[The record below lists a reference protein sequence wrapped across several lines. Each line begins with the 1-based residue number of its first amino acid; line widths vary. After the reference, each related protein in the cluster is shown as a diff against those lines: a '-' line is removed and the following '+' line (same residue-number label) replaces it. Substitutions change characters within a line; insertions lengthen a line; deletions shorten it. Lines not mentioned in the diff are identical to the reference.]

1 MKKIYVLFVL
11 ILSVYSVYAQA
22 PANVDCANAVVLT
35 SANTCSP
42 TAGTNV
48 GVENSEYDG
57 CDFNKYMVWYQF
69 TATSASQIVQIS
81 PGTIQDFYFD
91 IYEEDCSTR
100 FGFCR
105 YTSYNSTATINL
117 TGLTVGT
124 VYKIAVSTAS
134 DTNLGT
140 FDICLI
146 NALPPANDECTAA
159 VPLTIQPSNIPAVR
173 TNGTTQFATQSLA
186 GCSGTADDD
195 VWYSFTATQTSHRL
209 FLRTSNF
216 QGSLVASLFSGTC
229 GSLVAKQCVSS
240 GFSSLESSSALF
252 TALNIGETYFF
263 RVYSSGGVGE
273 GGTFS
278 VAITA
283 NPTNDNCLS
292 AVGLTSALGEDFSGA
307 IAGSSFDATQ
317 SSLDCNLQTTTDDD
331 VWYSFV
337 ATQAVHKIKVK
348 GWNSNLGRIQ
358 AFSGSCAALVSLG
371 CNTTTFSGDTAINVL
386 SGLTTGQTYLFRAYS
401 GTTSSNQSLFSVAV
415 TTPVFSPYDDCAT
428 ALALTASGNSTCTET
443 VVSTANSF
451 PSAITGTCNDIAR
464 DIYLKFV
471 ATSTSHRIK
480 IVSVENY
487 SFTASFHAGVCGSLQ
502 HLRCGGSIDSLSN
515 LGGLTVGQTYFIR
528 IVPSTVA
535 ALNFRVCV
543 TSPNF
548 AANDECS
555 GAIALTPSGNALS
568 CNTFAG
574 NLQNSSQSIIKEC
587 NAGTGNN
594 TTLVRD
600 VWYKFTAS
608 ATQQRI
614 RFSKISGGNFK
625 FEVYAGSCGT
635 LTFLECS
642 GDISTFEERVVSGL
656 TVGNEYFIRV
666 FSTSFSVASFE
677 GCIKNI
683 SPPAND
689 ICSTATTLT
698 HHATWLSS
706 NYVVGSTLDANAT
719 TGTNSCGQANAFDVW
734 YKFTA
739 VSTSALVAIAR
750 HTTEVEMT
758 TPVVAVYTGDC
769 NAISQITCITT
780 SMVSTTEN
788 FLKLAT
794 LTIGQTYL
802 IRVYASTATTATQGT
817 FRIQVNQETS
827 APTNNDCASPTA
839 LSIQANTLTATFLA
853 GNTTNATA
861 STQTLSCTG
870 IGSNDDDVWYSFTA
884 TKTRVRLRISANF
897 VQPSFVVYSGTC
909 SALTAIMCSGAVS
922 GEFSQDRLVTG
933 LTVGQTY
940 LIRVFSSTSSAT
952 VRGRFSIALTDD
964 VDAPANDLC
973 ANATVLSV
981 SATNVPQFT
990 SGSNMMSSN
999 EQTTCHQGGEVWY
1012 KFTATATS
1020 HRVYYNGFI
1029 SNAIVSV
1036 FSGTCGA
1043 LTLNNCMLIA
1053 NGSSGFNVT
1062 GLTIGTDYYI
1072 TVGSQFTV
1080 LHNQGTFKIAV
1091 ALLTVPVNNLCSGA
1105 IPLVNGSFH
1114 STEGAT
1120 GDTPDC
1126 YYKTKQDVW
1135 FTTVATHTKM
1145 NIYVEN
1151 LSTNSAITVYSGTCG
1166 SLTQIGCSYSI
1177 AQFGLKNNSVILT
1190 GLTVGQTYYVRVIST
1205 GENTSGFS
1213 TIEIPLEFKIYAIN
1227 ATEIT
1232 DNPLYTTTCLTTN
1245 LLPNPG
1251 FEYYETCPTNFT
1263 PTPATQ
1269 GQWLSPNNHWK
1280 IPTRGSADY
1289 FNDCGE
1295 YNSNIETPFNVRFGI
1310 QSPRNGGAYA
1320 GFFTGINGYREY
1332 LGTQFTAPMQ
1342 VGKRYLL
1349 SMWVS
1354 RADYMQYATNNIGFG
1369 LNIGE
1374 RIVSTY
1380 DTLAVQRTVLPTNN
1394 TLVTDTE
1401 NWVNISAEITADQA
1415 YTHLY
1420 LGNFFRDGQT
1430 IITLTP
1436 PGTRTY
1442 GNSEHINAYYYVDDV
1457 FVGELNNTIAC
1468 GASNCNSIIVLNSPT
1483 DDISGGS
1490 TTKQTNLELKA
1501 NITIQGNANVLFKS
1515 NKSILMDATQGVFEV
1530 KNGVVFEAKIG
1541 GCVN

>member
-1 MKKIYVLFVL
+1 MRKLLLFFLFIYSNFKIQ
-11 ILSVYSVYAQA
+11 AQA
-22 PANVDCANAVVLT
+22 PANADCASAVVLT

-48 GVENSEYDG
+48 GLENSEYDG
-57 CDFNKYMVWYQF
+57 CDFYKYMVWYQF
-69 TATSASQIVQIS
+69 TATNASQIVQIT

-91 IYEEDCSTR
+91 IFQDDCSTR

-124 VYKIAVSTAS
+124 VYKIAVSTTS

-146 NALPPANDECTAA
+146 NAIPPANDECTAA

-173 TNGTTQFATQSLA
+173 TNGTTLFATQSLA

-209 FLRTSNF
+209 FLKTLTF
-216 QGSLVASLFSGTC
+216 QGSAEVSLFSGTC
-229 GSLVAKQCVSS
+229 GALVAKQCISS
-240 GFSSLESSSALF
+240 GLSSLDNSSALF
-252 TALNIGETYFF
+252 TALTIGETYFF

-278 VAITA
+278 VAITS
-283 NPTNDNCLS
+283 NPINDNCLS
-292 AVGLTSALGEDFSGA
+292 AIGLTTAVSENFSGA
-307 IAGSSFDATQ
+307 VAGSTFDATQ
-317 SSLDCNLQTTTDDD
+317 SSLDCNSLTTTDDD

-337 ATQAVHKIKVK
+337 ATQAVHKVKVK

-358 AFSGSCAALVSLG
+358 AFSGTCAVLVSLG
-371 CNTTTFSGDTAINVL
+371 CNSTTFSGDTAINVL
-386 SGLTTGQTYLFRAYS
+386 TGLTAGQTYFFRVYS
-401 GTTSSNQSLFSVAV
+401 GTSSSNQSLFSVAV

-428 ALALTASGNSTCTET
+428 ALAITASANSTCTET
-443 VVSTANSF
+443 LVSMANSF
-451 PSAITGTCNDIAR
+451 ASAISGTCNDISR

-471 ATSTSHRIK
+471 ATSTQHRIK
-480 IVSVENY
+480 IASVENIT
-487 SFTASFHAGVCGSLQ
+487 FTASFHAGVCGSLQ

-515 LGGLTVGQTYFIR
+515 LGGLSVGQTYFIR
-528 IVPSTVA
+528 IVPSTAA

-543 TSPNF
+543 TTPIYAS
-548 AANDECS
+548 NDECS
-555 GAIALTPSGNALS
+555 GAIALIPSGNAFS

-574 NLQNSSQSIIKEC
+574 NLQNVSQSIIKEC

-594 TTLVRD
+594 TTLIRD

-625 FEVYAGSCGT
+625 FEVYSGSCGT

-656 TVGNEYFIRV
+656 TIGNEYFIRV
-666 FSTSFSVASFE
+666 FSSSFSITSFE
-677 GCIKNI
+677 GCIKTF

-698 HHATWLSS
+698 HHPTWLTS
-706 NYVVGSTLDANAT
+706 NYVIGSTLDANAT

-739 VSTSALVAIAR
+739 ASTSAFVAIAR
-750 HTTEVEMT
+750 QTFDIEMT
-758 TPVVAVYTGDC
+758 TPVVAVYSGDC
-769 NAISQITCITT
+769 NAISQITCLTT
-780 SMVSTTEN
+780 SMVSTSEN
-788 FLKLAT
+788 FLKLTT

-802 IRVYASTATTATQGT
+802 IRVYASVATTATQGS
-817 FRIQVNQETS
+817 FRIQVNQETA
-827 APTNNDCASPTA
+827 APVNNDCATPTT
-839 LSIQANTLTATFLA
+839 LNIQANTTSATFLT

-861 STQTLSCTG
+861 SSQALSCSG
-870 IGSNDDDVWYSFTA
+870 LGSNDDDIWYSFTA
-884 TKTRVRLRISANF
+884 TKTRVRLRIIANF
-897 VQPSFVVYSGTC
+897 VQPSFIVYSGTC
-909 SALTAIMCSGAVS
+909 TALTAVMCSGAVS
-922 GEFSQDRLVTG
+922 GEFSQDRLVSG

-952 VRGRFSIALTDD
+952 VRGRFSIGLTDD

-990 SGSNMMSSN
+990 TGTNIMSSN

-1020 HRVYYNGFI
+1020 HRVYYDGFI

-1043 LTLNNCMLIA
+1043 LTLKNCMLVA
-1053 NGSSGFNVT
+1053 NGSSGFNIT

-1072 TVGSQFTV
+1072 TVGSQSTV
-1080 LHNQGTFKIAV
+1080 LPNQGIFKIAV
-1091 ALLTVPVNNLCSGA
+1091 TSLTVPVNNVCAGA

-1166 SLTQIGCSYSI
+1166 SLTQIGCSFSL
-1177 AQFGLKNNSVILT
+1177 AQFGLKNNSVLLS
-1190 GLTVGQTYYVRVIST
+1190 GLIVGQIYFVRVIST
-1205 GENTSGFS
+1205 GEYNDGFNLV
-1213 TIEIPLEFKIYAIN
+1213 EIPLEFRIYAIN

-1232 DNPLYTTTCLTTN
+1232 DNPLYTNTCFTTN

-1251 FEYYETCPTNFT
+1251 FEYYETCPTSFT

-1295 YNSNIETPFNVRFGI
+1295 YNSNIETPFNVRFGN
-1310 QSPRNGGAYA
+1310 QSPRNGSAYA
-1320 GFFTGINGYREY
+1320 GFFTGISNYREY
-1332 LGTQFTAPMQ
+1332 LGTQFTTPMQ
-1342 VGKRYLL
+1342 VGKRYIL

-1374 RIVSTY
+1374 KIVSTY
-1380 DTLAVQRTVLPTNN
+1380 DTLSVQRTVLPNSN
-1394 TLVTDTE
+1394 TVVTDTE
-1401 NWVNISAEITADQA
+1401 NWVNVSAEITADQA

-1420 LGNFFRDGQT
+1420 LGNFKRDAQT
-1430 IITLTP
+1430 TITLSP
-1436 PGTRTY
+1436 PGTRTF

-1457 FVGELNNTIAC
+1457 FVGEISNTIAC
-1468 GASNCNSIIVLNSPT
+1468 GASNCNSIIVLSSPT

-1501 NITIQGNANVLFKS
+1501 NITIQGNANVLFQS
-1515 NKSILMDATQGVFEV
+1515 NKSILMDANQGVFEA